1 LISSFQSGSPQSR
14 KQASRGCWEEQLAE
28 RETNFI
34 LFLILLHSHE
44 GVVMGVFIMLLINQ
58 TPGLS

>member
-1 LISSFQSGSPQSR
+1 M
-14 KQASRGCWEEQLAE
+14 AE

-34 LFLILLHSHE
+34 SFLILLHSHE
-44 GVVMGVFIMLLINQ
+44 GVVVGVFIMLLINQ